1 MRYNIDGT
9 GALGIVIGIIG
20 IGYGIYQAYKTGETA
35 KKLDM
40 TIEDLAKKTP
50 VDIQQ
55 SVVDRATER
64 AIEREVRI
72 AVNETAKAVRSDA
85 QDEIKR
91 EVGKAVEAV
100 YEDLSKDVVDRIS
113 DQVANIDEYALKEKV
128 TKEAEKK
135 ILKKFDGAL
144 DGVLGDFN
152 RQLGN
157 VNKIYE
163 NIADTL
169 KGRKSDD
176 SDNGYSFK
184 LVRG

>member
-9 GALGIVIGIIG
+9 GAIGIVLGIIG
-20 IGYGIYQAYKTGETA
+20 IGYGVYQAYKAGETA

-40 TIEDLAKKTP
+40 SIEDLSNKTP

-55 SVVDRATER
+55 SIVDRATER

-91 EVGKAVEAV
+91 EVSKAVNAV
-100 YEDLSKDVVDRIS
+100 YDDLSKDVADRIS
-113 DQVANIDEYALKEKV
+113 DDVANIDEYALKEKV

-135 ILKKFDGAL
+135 MLKKFDGEL
-144 DGVLGDFN
+144 DGLLGLFQHN
-152 RQLGN
+152 LRTVG
-157 VNKIYE
+157 KIHD
-163 NIADTL
+163 NIESALT
-169 KGRKSDD
+169 GRKDD
-176 SDNGYSFK
+176 DESGFSFK

>member
-20 IGYGIYQAYKTGETA
+20 IGYGIYQGYKSSETA

-72 AVNETAKAVRSDA
+72 AVNDTAKAVRSDA

-91 EVGKAVEAV
+91 EVGKAVNAV

-113 DQVANIDEYALKEKV
+113 EQVAKIDEYALKEKI
-128 TKEAEKK
+128 TKEAEKM
-135 ILKKFDGAL
+135 ILKKFDGEL
-144 DGVLGDFN
+144 DGVLGLFQHN
-152 RQLGN
+152 LRT
-157 VNKIYE
+157 VSKIHD
-163 NIADTL
+163 NIESALT
-169 KGRKSDD
+169 GRKDD
-176 SDNGYSFK
+176 DDGGFSFK